1 MRILFHKNYLKHY
14 RKRILPNKKLD
25 KRLENRLEL
34 FMKDPSN
41 PLLEDHR
48 LTGDKKEYRAFSITG
63 DYRVV
68 YKKFDDTV
76 VLYDVGT
83 HNQVY

>member
-1 MRILFHKNYLKHY
+1 
-14 RKRILPNKKLD
+14 
-25 KRLENRLEL
+25 
-34 FMKDPSN
+34 MKDPSN

>member
-1 MRILFHKNYLKHY
+1 MKILFHKNYLKHY
-14 RKRILPNKKLD
+14 KKRILPNKNLD
-25 KRLENRLEL
+25 ERLETRVEL
-34 FMKDPSN
+34 FIKDPIN
-41 PLLEDHR
+41 PILDDHR
-48 LTGDKKEYRAFSITG
+48 LTGDKKEYRSFSITG

-76 VLYDVGT
+76 VFYDVGT

>member
-14 RKRILPNKKLD
+14 KKRIQPNKNLD
-25 KRLENRLEL
+25 KRLESRIEL
-34 FMKDPSN
+34 FMNDPNN
-41 PLLEDHR
+41 PILGDHR
-48 LTGDKKEYRAFSITG
+48 LTGDKKQYRAFSITG

-76 VLYDVGT
+76 IFYDVGT
-83 HNQVY
+83 HPQVY